1 MCSISKSESFQL
13 LSLCVNTLQ
22 QSELR
27 LLYSYQ
33 EWKFEI
39 LKKNLYTKVRNPKVN
54 KVILINLIFK
64 ICFNGYFHT
73 CTFLHI
79 FSVVQLYIECALY

>member
-1 MCSISKSESFQL
+1 MCALFLESESYQL

-54 KVILINLIFK
+54 KVILINL
-64 ICFNGYFHT
+64 
-73 CTFLHI
+73 TFQDL
-79 FSVVQLYIECALY
+79 L

>member
-1 MCSISKSESFQL
+1 MCALFLESESYQL

-39 LKKNLYTKVRNPKVN
+39 LKK
-54 KVILINLIFK
+54 IFIRK
-64 ICFNGYFHT
+64 
-73 CTFLHI
+73 
-79 FSVVQLYIECALY
+79 